1 MGDRNP
7 LSSWTL
13 LAAPH
18 IPGLRTGHH
27 MYPCLQTPM
36 AKKNYFYFSVH
47 LRKYHL
53 DKLSS
58 VAGNAN
64 SPIFHFIGEIATDR
78 IHLPGEY
85 GLREPYSTE
94 LQGNS
99 RTKEL
104 QSWQATKDKH
114 KNFSDLVPK
123 EN

>member
-1 MGDRNP
+1 M
-7 LSSWTL
+7 
-13 LAAPH
+13 APD

-27 MYPCLQTPM
+27 MHPFQQTPM
-36 AKKNYFYFSVH
+36 VEKNYFYFSVH

-53 DKLSS
+53 GKLSS
-58 VAGNAN
+58 IAGNAN
-64 SPIFHFIGEIATDR
+64 SLILQWNNHFIGKIATDR

-94 LQGNS
+94 LHGNS
-99 RTKEL
+99 RIKEL

-114 KNFSDLVPK
+114 KNFSEFVPK